1 MKRRALI
8 LSIDFPPMAGG
19 MARWSR
25 DVADALSRAGC
36 AVTVVAPDTRGKDAD
51 TGISG
56 GITIRRIR
64 GLFPPRH
71 FDCLRLSAVLFFLY
85 GFRQSLPGRPDIIIA
100 NTWSIAGTA
109 AYALGAFFKVP
120 YCVCAHGLD
129 VCAAASAAR
138 DSRLMRRVFE
148 KAAAVIA
155 ISHFTAGLVKR
166 AAAGAY
172 VAVIHPVVEPG
183 RFTARGEYNP
193 AVIAGKRIILS
204 VGRLVDS
211 KNHATI
217 IRALPAVIA
226 GHPDVVYRIV
236 GDGPRKEDLA
246 ALAAGLGLSEKVIF
260 EGYVPDEDMPLYYQA
275 CDVFALVSRAIP
287 VSGEV
292 EGFGIV
298 FLEAAAC
305 AKPVVASKSGGIPD
319 AVRDGVTGILVEPH
333 DEKAVSDALL
343 RILSDADLAARLG
356 ENGRTRVEESFTAE
370 SLGRRLGEI
379 LDNA

>member
-1 MKRRALI
+1 MT
-8 LSIDFPPMAGG
+8 GG
-19 MARWSR
+19 MARWCG
-25 DVADALSRAGC
+25 DLAAALSRAGY
-36 AVTVVAPDTRGKDAD
+36 AVTVLTLDTADRDND
-51 TGISG
+51 TGIPA
-56 GITIRRIR
+56 GITVRRIR
-64 GLFPPRH
+64 GLRAPRH
-71 FDCLRLSAVLFFLY
+71 FDCVWGSGVIFFMRGLRQIV
-85 GFRQSLPGRPDIIIA
+85 PERPDIIIA

-109 AYALGAFFKVP
+109 AYALGALFKVP

-138 DSRLMRRVFE
+138 DSRCMRRVFE

-211 KNHATI
+211 KNHETI

-356 ENGRTRVEESFTAE
+356 ENGRTRVEESFIAE